1 MPLLSSSAMV
11 LVSPKEADGGG
22 VGIAFCIRADIDA
35 AGVEVVA
42 VAEEDEVPLAKRG
55 STS

>member
-22 VGIAFCIRADIDA
+22 VGIAFCMRADMDA